1 MFLRFLN
8 FSPRVTPILTANC
21 FIIFMKITQIQP
33 CILWKTTP
41 VANPLHKPARTLKH
55 SQTPQC
61 PRFTHIPPYLSTCQ
75 RFHRPQTPHQYHAN
89 TMSTPRPH
97 LTRSRSSQTQQNH
110 KSWAKE
116 CTHSGQKQRNH
127 TPIRSRTDETCPN
140 RKSWTKEGAIR
151 PPKPVSCTTET
162 QTTYPFAHDWTTI
175 CPNRKS

>member
-8 FSPRVTPILTANC
+8 FSPRVMPILTANC
-21 FIIFMKITQIQP
+21 FIIFMKITQVQP

-61 PRFTHIPPYLSTCQ
+61 PCFIRAPPYPSTCQ

-97 LTRSRSSQTQQNH
+97 LTRSRSR
-110 KSWAKE
+110 AKPSKI
-116 CTHSGQKQRNH
+116 TSHGQKSA
-127 TPIRSRTDETCPN
+127 PIAA
-140 RKSWTKEGAIR
+140 K
-151 PPKPVSCTTET
+151 TTEIT
-162 QTTYPFAHDWTTI
+162 PPYAHERTKLVQI
-175 CPNRKS
+175 ASRERKRVSYGHQNR

>member
-8 FSPRVTPILTANC
+8 FSPRVMPILTANC
-21 FIIFMKITQIQP
+21 FSVFMKITQVQP

-61 PRFTHIPPYLSTCQ
+61 PRFIRTPPYPSTCQ
-75 RFHRPQTPHQYHAN
+75 RFHRPQIPHQYHAN

-116 CTHSGQKQRNH
+116 CTHSGRNHRNH
-127 TPIRSRTDETCPN
+127 TPIRSYPPKSNPN
-140 RKSWTKEGAIR
+140 RKSCAKEGVSQ
-151 PPKPVSCTTET
+151 PPKPTKSHPIRS
-162 QTTYPFAHDWTTI
+162 QSNQNRR
-175 CPNRKS
+175 NRKS